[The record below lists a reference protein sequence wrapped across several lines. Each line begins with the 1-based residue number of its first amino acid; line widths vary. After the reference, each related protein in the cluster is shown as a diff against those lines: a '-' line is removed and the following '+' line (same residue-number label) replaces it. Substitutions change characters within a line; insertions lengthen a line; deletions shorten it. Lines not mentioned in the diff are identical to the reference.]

1 MIAYVIFKKTDF
13 HHKRIISVNR
23 FLGLRNLV
31 TNLKLDIFQGSHYGI
46 SAPEFFCLVLAETK
60 KEPLRLHPIAGILE
74 A

>member
-31 TNLKLDIFQGSHYGI
+31 TNLKLDIFQG
-46 SAPEFFCLVLAETK
+46 
-60 KEPLRLHPIAGILE
+60 
-74 A
+74 